1 MIDRQARPLLGEL
14 LVERGLLDRTQ
25 LKIALGAQRPGSER
39 LGETLV
45 RLGLITRGQ
54 VAGALAEQRRLWLA
68 ALVSAAMVA
77 LNPAAGMAR
86 TASTQMRVSVEVEN
100 SATVAAPAATVAV
113 GHAGASST
121 PVALRCTQPSFVQVA
136 LVRARL
142 EPGGAAT
149 ETSPYFASSPGRLA
163 PVQAVSQQTVSC
175 AASGP
180 GVAVE
185 VPVPSQ
191 HAADPADQLELQIAY

>member
-86 TASTQMRVSVEVEN
+86 TASTQ
-100 SATVAAPAATVAV
+100 
-113 GHAGASST
+113 
-121 PVALRCTQPSFVQVA
+121 
-136 LVRARL
+136 
-142 EPGGAAT
+142 
-149 ETSPYFASSPGRLA
+149 
-163 PVQAVSQQTVSC
+163 
-175 AASGP
+175 
-180 GVAVE
+180 
-185 VPVPSQ
+185 
-191 HAADPADQLELQIAY
+191 